1 VPAHLPTAP
10 ARLAAALSA
19 AVFPARCFCCG
30 AFFQKPAAVEN
41 KRILESPSSTE
52 TAGNIFSAVMAA
64 VACPACRTFFVPV
77 TSPICLRCGTMF
89 PSREGADH
97 LCEACLR
104 EPRPYGMARCAGIYD
119 AALMKALHRLKYDQQ
134 VALARPLARLLWTVY
149 QRCWHDC
156 PVDVVVPV
164 PLHAKRL
171 RKRGF
176 NQAAL
181 IVDQWRRPSSRI
193 GGRQMPPVAADML
206 SRIRPTAPQ
215 TGLGR
220 EARFRNMKNAFVLTG
235 RASPADRHILL
246 IDDVFTTGATVEA
259 CARVLLRGG
268 ARRVDVLTLA
278 RALDNRLARPRQCS

>member
-1 VPAHLPTAP
+1 MPAHLPTAP

-19 AVFPARCFCCG
+19 AVFPTKCFCCG
-30 AFFQKPAAVEN
+30 TFFQKPAAVAN
-41 KRILESPSSTE
+41 GSISESPPSTE
-52 TAGNIFSAVMAA
+52 TAGDTFRTVMAA
-64 VACPACRTFFVPV
+64 VACPACRAFFLPV
-77 TSPICLRCGTMF
+77 ASPICLRCGTMF

-119 AALMKALHRLKYDQQ
+119 AALMKALHRLKYNQQ
-134 VALARPLARLLWTVY
+134 VTLARPLARLLWTVY
-149 QRCWHDC
+149 RRYWHDC
-156 PVDVVVPV
+156 PVDLVVPV

-181 IVDQWRRPSSRI
+181 IVDQWRRQSSRAE
-193 GGRQMPPVAADML
+193 GWQMPPVAADML
-206 SRIRPTAPQ
+206 ARIRPTAPQ

-220 EARFRNMKNAFVLTG
+220 EARFRNIKNAFVLTG
-235 RASPADRHILL
+235 TTSPADRHILL
-246 IDDVFTTGATVEA
+246 IDDVYTTGATVEA

-278 RALDNRLARPRQCS
+278 RALDNRFARPRQCS